1 MIVEIKGTGFVNKG
15 AELMLYSIMEKMRS
29 RYPDVRF
36 VHVPSLQGAPYEK
49 YARLGIYPKASLW
62 RKGIQ
67 LMRPVD
73 YVPKKLRDLYGVV
86 INREIDVV
94 LDASGFSYSD
104 QWGDNPSVLM
114 AKACKKWKK
123 QGTKIIL
130 LSQAFGPFTYS
141 KIKDSIRAIADCA
154 DLIYAREQVSYEHLI
169 SVTGERPNI
178 KVAPDFTN
186 LMAGVLPDGYDAA
199 DKEICIVPN
208 YRMIDKTSAEVSKAY
223 QPFLENCVNYL
234 VESNQKPFLLIHEGA
249 NDLKLAKLIIENTG
263 KNIPIV
269 SETDPLKIKG
279 ILGASKG
286 TIGSRFHG
294 LVSAL
299 SQGVPALATGWS
311 HKYQMLFQDYD
322 FVDGLL
328 DVLIPQDKL
337 EKKLKFLIDPEL
349 RLSLG
354 NNLRQKSTIQKERAL
369 SMWDEVFSVVEVC
382 ERVWKII

>member
-1 MIVEIKGTGFVNKG
+1 MIVEIKGTQFVNKG
-15 AELMLYSIMEKMRS
+15 AELMLYAIMDKMRS
-29 RYPDVRF
+29 RYSDVRF

-49 YARLGIYPKASLW
+49 YAMLGIYPKASLW
-62 RKGIQ
+62 HKGIQ

-86 INREIDVV
+86 IDQEIDVV
-94 LDASGFSYSD
+94 LDASGFAYSD
-104 QWGDNPSVLM
+104 QWGDDPSILM
-114 AKACKKWKK
+114 AKSCKGWKK
-123 QGTKIIL
+123 QGTKIVL
-130 LSQAFGPFTYS
+130 LPQAFGPFTSS

-154 DLIYAREQVSYEHLI
+154 DLIYAREQISYEHLI

-186 LMAGVLPDGYDAA
+186 LMAGVLPEGYDAA

-223 QPFLENCVNYL
+223 QPFLEKCVNYL
-234 VESNQKPFLLIHEGA
+234 VESNQKSFLLIHEGA
-249 NDLKLAKLIIENTG
+249 NDLKLAKSIIENTG

-279 ILGASKG
+279 ILGASIG

-299 SQGVPALATGWS
+299 SQGVPSLATGWS
-311 HKYQMLFQDYD
+311 HKYHMLFQDYD

-337 EKKLKFLIDPEL
+337 DEKLKYLIEPEL
-349 RLSLG
+349 RSRVV
-354 NNLRQKSTIQKERAL
+354 NNLRKKASIQKERAL
-369 SMWDEVFSVVEVC
+369 GMWNEVFSVLA
-382 ERVWKII
+382 